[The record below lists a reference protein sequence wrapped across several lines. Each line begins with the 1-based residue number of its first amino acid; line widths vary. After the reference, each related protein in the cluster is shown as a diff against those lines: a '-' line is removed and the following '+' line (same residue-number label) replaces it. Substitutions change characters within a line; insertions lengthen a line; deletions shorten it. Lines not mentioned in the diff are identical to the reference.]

1 MFFCVGVYGLCKKKG
16 IRYANDCVFTWLRV
30 SPFPW
35 CAPVYSVDSLSTVLC
50 DAAAITTVGSSGLDS
65 ERCVAIR

>member
-16 IRYANDCVFTWLRV
+16 NTLCKRLRIHLV
-30 SPFPW
+30 QSQPLSV
-35 CAPVYSVDSLSTVLC
+35 CAPVYSVDSLSTVLG